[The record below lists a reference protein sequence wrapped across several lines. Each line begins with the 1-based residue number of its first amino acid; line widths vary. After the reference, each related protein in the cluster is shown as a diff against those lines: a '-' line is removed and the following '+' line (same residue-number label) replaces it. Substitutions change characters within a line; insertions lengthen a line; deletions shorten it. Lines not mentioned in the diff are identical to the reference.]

1 MKNKM
6 KEAKIF
12 NEWPE
17 RYDRWF
23 ETPIGKL
30 ILSFE
35 SKLLIEMLRP
45 KPGEWTLDA
54 GCGTGGF
61 TRCLLEEGPC
71 FVGLDISFPMLFKAG
86 KKLARYPF
94 SMVQGDMGNL
104 PFADNQFDK
113 TISVTTIEFIV
124 NARNAIDQL
133 FRVTR
138 PGGSIVVAT
147 LNSLSPWA
155 TRRKVAGEKGH
166 PIFKNV
172 IFRSPKEMN
181 QLASMTPLLK
191 TAIHFQKHDKPL
203 QAQKIEEWGRSIG
216 ADTGAFLVARWK
228 KPV

>member
-6 KEAKIF
+6 KEAEIF

-30 ILSFE
+30 ILYFE

-45 KPGEWTLDA
+45 KPGEWILDA
-54 GCGTGGF
+54 GCGTGVF
-61 TRCLLEEGPC
+61 TRCLLEEGPR

-86 KKLARYPF
+86 KKLAMYPF
-94 SMVQGDMGNL
+94 GMVQGDMGDL

-113 TISVTTIEFIV
+113 TISVTAFEFIT

-155 TRRKVAGEKGH
+155 ARRKAAGEKGH

-172 IFRSPKEMN
+172 IFRSPYEMN
-181 QLASMTPLLK
+181 QLAPITPLLK
-191 TAIHFQKHDKPL
+191 TAIHFQKHDEPI
-203 QAQKIEEWGRSIG
+203 QAKKIEERGRSIN
-216 ADTGAFLVARWK
+216 ADTGAFLVARWE

>member
-1 MKNKM
+1 
-6 KEAKIF
+6 
-12 NEWPE
+12 
-17 RYDRWF
+17 
-23 ETPIGKL
+23 
-30 ILSFE
+30 
-35 SKLLIEMLRP
+35 
-45 KPGEWTLDA
+45 
-54 GCGTGGF
+54 
-61 TRCLLEEGPC
+61 
-71 FVGLDISFPMLFKAG
+71 
-86 KKLARYPF
+86 
-94 SMVQGDMGNL
+94 MVQGDMGDL

-203 QAQKIEEWGRSIG
+203 QAKKIEERGRSIG

>member
-30 ILSFE
+30 ILYFE

-71 FVGLDISFPMLFKAG
+71 FVGLDISFPMLFKA
-86 KKLARYPF
+86 
-94 SMVQGDMGNL
+94 
-104 PFADNQFDK
+104 
-113 TISVTTIEFIV
+113 
-124 NARNAIDQL
+124 
-133 FRVTR
+133 
-138 PGGSIVVAT
+138 
-147 LNSLSPWA
+147 
-155 TRRKVAGEKGH
+155 
-166 PIFKNV
+166 
-172 IFRSPKEMN
+172 
-181 QLASMTPLLK
+181 
-191 TAIHFQKHDKPL
+191 
-203 QAQKIEEWGRSIG
+203 
-216 ADTGAFLVARWK
+216 
-228 KPV
+228 